1 MGLPPPQDT
10 QDAGVLSDG
19 FIATLIRFH
28 PYPHRNSQGLGK
40 VTLAGALFPPEPRYG
55 ISLKHLAFWV
65 LPISLLDSSELSGL
79 GWQLSYSF
87 SLGPEAMGV

>member
-1 MGLPPPQDT
+1 MGLPPPQNT

-28 PYPHRNSQGLGK
+28 PYPPPNSQGLGE
-40 VTLAGALFPPEPRYG
+40 VALAGVLFPPEPRYR

-65 LPISLLDSSELSGL
+65 LPTSLSDSSVLWTGL
-79 GWQLSYSF
+79 
-87 SLGPEAMGV
+87 AT